1 MEKQYTLCNKIV
13 KSYKIIQKITFFLFF
28 HLSSQLVWCQTPYVM
43 SGGNYSETFT
53 NIANSANW
61 PNGFNGTDCQEWS
74 SVAINATGSI
84 GDGVKVTTA
93 SAVFSTS
100 TTGGVQRGSSN
111 LYMLS
116 TGTTNSCAI
125 DLLLDF
131 TGMTAGTISFDVAGV
146 NNGTTRNRD
155 SKLKVFYSTNGTTF
169 TELTG
174 TNLPFTAR
182 NNVISSASI
191 SIALPSSFDNSSTAR
206 LRFYEYSTATG
217 GTTPTGSQPKISID
231 NVAVTSTSTA
241 SCTPPASQ
249 ANTISFSSVTN
260 TGTTITWVRGNGTAG
275 VVVVAKAGSAVDSDP
290 VSGTTYT
297 ANSSFTG
304 GAQIGTGNY
313 VVYKGTGTSVSVTGL
328 SSGSTYYYSVYEYNT
343 TGTCYKTAGLSGNQL
358 TIGTASTDYFR
369 SLSSGNWN
377 TAGTWQSSADNSTW
391 ITSTLVPT
399 SSAVSIT
406 IQTAHTVTIN
416 GTATASSITIAGTGK
431 LTFDGVAARDFTVTG
446 NITISSSG
454 GSFITQTSGTFKN
467 TMSVAG
473 DITNEGTFDMSR
485 GGSNLVCDVTF
496 NKNGN
501 QSISGAGTITRFYG
515 IIVNMGTSNLNV
527 LEITS
532 SNFSA
537 PDAFLETVS
546 GDANRLKNGTLKL
559 SGSFTY
565 SGCPFIANS
574 FNNTIVSTA
583 GLWLNNSNVTF
594 TGINDSYDI
603 SGKLV
608 LTAGTLNIGT
618 IDGNSLKFKTGS
630 LITVEGGYMN
640 VSGRI
645 QGLSTANTTTYNQ
658 SGGVVTILTSASNSG
673 TTGGLDFTAVGSS
686 FIMSGGSIVL
696 RNETAI
702 ANEIIMYCSSTITG
716 GTIQFGDALTS
727 AISSDGFWIQSQTT
741 LPSIAIYSVL
751 EGVDYPSVFLLL
763 DLTVRGNITIGSS
776 CKFNVSYGGTN
787 LYDISLTGNWINNGI
802 FTARTKTVTFNGA
815 TAQSIGGSASTSFY
829 NLAIA
834 NTYGGVALGINTTT
848 TNTLTLTSG
857 KLSVQGYS
865 LTIGTSTTNGAI
877 SGGSLSSYIIAF
889 DNSGTIGYLKQFI
902 NSAGGTS
909 YSYPVGDAS
918 NYTPLT
924 YTLTTGSL
932 ATADLTV
939 YTKASRISGMNTEIT
954 QYINRFWRV
963 TPTGITSSI
972 YTISYTYV
980 DGDIIGG
987 TETGLLPIKKSGTTW
1002 YKPIGSSFTTGTAEG
1017 NGSVNIGTNTLTW
1030 SSLTTYSDDGAAVV
1044 GLVTLPIETI
1054 TFSGKKVGKNNEL
1067 TWETVSEFNN
1077 DFFMIEKT
1085 IDGENFKCVGY
1096 VNGAGNSTSY
1106 STYSLV
1112 DYDVKEVINYYR
1124 LRQTDFDGKY
1134 LISEMITID
1143 NQNIIDKQISSFT
1156 DIIGQKVN
1164 EFYHGIVIIIYED
1177 GSSQKIIQ

>member
-43 SGGNYSETFT
+43 SGGDYSETFT
-53 NIANSANW
+53 NIAILTNW

-116 TGTTNSCAI
+116 TSTTNSCAI

-131 TGMTAGTISFDVAGV
+131 TGRTAGTISFDVAEV
-146 NNGTTRNRD
+146 NNSTGNRD

-182 NNVISSASI
+182 NNVSSSASI
-191 SIALPSSFDNSSTAR
+191 TSIVLPSSFDNSSTAR

-231 NVAVTSTSTA
+231 NVAVTSTA
-241 SCTPPASQ
+241 SCTPPVSQ

-290 VSGTTYT
+290 VSGITYT

-304 GAQIGTGNY
+304 GTQIGTGNY
-313 VVYKGTGTSVSVTGL
+313 VVYNGTGTSVSVTGL
-328 SSGSTYYYSVYEYNT
+328 SAGSTYYYSVYEYNT

-473 DITNEGTFDMSR
+473 YITNEGTFDMSR

-673 TTGGLDFTAVGSS
+673 ATGGLDFTAVGSS

-696 RNETAI
+696 RNETAL

-716 GTIQFGDALTS
+716 GTIQFGDASTS

-857 KLSVQGYS
+857 KLSVQGYT

>member
-116 TGTTNSCAI
+116 TSTTNSCAI

-131 TGMTAGTISFDVAGV
+131 TGRTAGTISFDVAEV
-146 NNGTTRNRD
+146 NNSTGNRD

-182 NNVISSASI
+182 NNVSSSASI
-191 SIALPSSFDNSSTAR
+191 TSIVLPSSFDNSSTAR

-231 NVAVTSTSTA
+231 NVAVTSTA
-241 SCTPPASQ
+241 SCTPPVSQ

-290 VSGTTYT
+290 VSGITYT

-304 GAQIGTGNY
+304 GTQIGTGNY
-313 VVYKGTGTSVSVTGL
+313 VVYNGTGTSVSVTGL
-328 SSGSTYYYSVYEYNT
+328 SAGSTYYYSVYEYNT

-673 TTGGLDFTAVGSS
+673 ATGGLDFTAVGSS

-696 RNETAI
+696 RNETAL

-716 GTIQFGDALTS
+716 GTIQFGDASTS

-857 KLSVQGYS
+857 KLSVQGYT

-877 SGGSLSSYIIAF
+877 SGGSLSSYIIAY

>member
-43 SGGNYSETFT
+43 SGGDYSETFT
-53 NIANSANW
+53 NIAILTNW

-116 TGTTNSCAI
+116 TSTTNSCAI

-131 TGMTAGTISFDVAGV
+131 TGRTAGTISFDVAEV
-146 NNGTTRNRD
+146 NNSTGNRD

-182 NNVISSASI
+182 NNVSSSASI
-191 SIALPSSFDNSSTAR
+191 TSIVLPSSFDNSSTAR

-231 NVAVTSTSTA
+231 NVAVTSTA
-241 SCTPPASQ
+241 SCTPPVSQ

-290 VSGTTYT
+290 VSGITYT

-304 GAQIGTGNY
+304 GTQIGTGNY
-313 VVYKGTGTSVSVTGL
+313 VVYNGTGTSVSVTGL
-328 SSGSTYYYSVYEYNT
+328 SAGSTYHYSVYEYNT

-399 SSAVSIT
+399 SSAVAIT

-673 TTGGLDFTAVGSS
+673 ATGGLDFTAVGSS

-696 RNETAI
+696 RNETAL

-716 GTIQFGDALTS
+716 GTIQFGDASTS

-857 KLSVQGYS
+857 KLSVQGYT

>member
-43 SGGNYSETFT
+43 SGGDYSETFT
-53 NIANSANW
+53 NIAILTNW

-116 TGTTNSCAI
+116 TSTTNSCAI

-131 TGMTAGTISFDVAGV
+131 TGRTAGTISFDVAEV
-146 NNGTTRNRD
+146 NNSTGNRD

-182 NNVISSASI
+182 NNVSSSASI
-191 SIALPSSFDNSSTAR
+191 TSIVLPSSFDNSSTAR

-231 NVAVTSTSTA
+231 NVAVTSTA
-241 SCTPPASQ
+241 SCTPPVSQ

-290 VSGTTYT
+290 VSGITYT

-304 GAQIGTGNY
+304 GTQIGTGNY
-313 VVYKGTGTSVSVTGL
+313 VVYNGTGTSVSVTGL
-328 SSGSTYYYSVYEYNT
+328 SAGSTYYYSVYEYNT

-473 DITNEGTFDMSR
+473 YITNEGTFDMSR

-673 TTGGLDFTAVGSS
+673 ATGGLDFTAVGSS

-696 RNETAI
+696 RNETAL

-716 GTIQFGDALTS
+716 GTIQFGDASTS

-857 KLSVQGYS
+857 KLSVQGYT

-877 SGGSLSSYIIAF
+877 SGGSLSSYIIAY